1 MALDGASAVEDGLSA
16 LHDPEPSVRGAA
28 ARALGALG
36 GSAVG
41 GLRRT
46 VDSSNADAAR
56 AAVVALQL
64 TGSPEAAEVLG
75 EIAES
80 HRDES
85 VRTLA
90 AIALGRQVG
99 HEH

>member
-1 MALDGASAVEDGLSA
+1 M
-16 LHDPEPSVRGAA
+16 
-28 ARALGALG
+28 
-36 GSAVG
+36 
-41 GLRRT
+41 
-46 VDSSNADAAR
+46 DSSNADAAR

-64 TGSPEAAEVLG
+64 TGSPEAAAALA

-90 AIALGRQVG
+90 AIALGRKIG
-99 HEH
+99 HTH

>member
-1 MALDGASAVEDGLSA
+1 ASAVEDGLSA

-28 ARALGALG
+28 ARALGTLG
-36 GSAVG
+36 GDAG
-41 GLRRT
+41 GGAARAGGSR
-46 VDSSNADAAR
+46 NAGAAAR

-64 TGSPEAAEVLG
+64 TGSPEAAEVLA

-90 AIALGRQVG
+90 AIALGRQIG
-99 HEH
+99 HKHR